1 MKQDYIDSGVKNYH
15 SGVCWDW
22 IEDDRCPFWESGFGC
37 GYQHPKITVCSDGQG
52 GCKASLST
60 KVTHWIKLLKRI
72 NFAEPNDGYVRDFGK
87 YEGKGASEIPESYIS
102 WFREQ
107 NPQGRMLALVE
118 ASNASLTLTSEE
130 DVPTLV

>member
-1 MKQDYIDSGVKNYH
+1 M
-15 SGVCWDW
+15 
-22 IEDDRCPFWESGFGC
+22 
-37 GYQHPKITVCSDGQG
+37 CSDGQG

-87 YEGKGASEIPESYIS
+87 HEGKGASEIPESYIS

-107 NPQGRMLALVE
+107 NPQALVE